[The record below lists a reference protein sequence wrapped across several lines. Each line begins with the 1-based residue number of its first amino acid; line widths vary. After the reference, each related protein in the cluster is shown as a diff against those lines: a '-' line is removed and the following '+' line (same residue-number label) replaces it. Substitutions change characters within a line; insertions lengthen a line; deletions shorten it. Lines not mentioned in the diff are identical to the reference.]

1 MLKEFWTYISN
12 LGISDKLSPF
22 DQKAIKLMNQ
32 ISLVMMIWFSIMS
45 TSSLITG
52 NLTAFYISISNVL
65 LFGGVLLMNAHKH
78 TTISKNYF
86 ILWGLS
92 MVTFVNISSDPAMY
106 LITQY
111 IITAIFPVLIFRKTY
126 SSIGYL
132 ILSFL
137 LLFGV
142 LYYHK
147 QYPPLLE
154 ETQPAHFAAPYFS
167 IGIIMIISFLISLF
181 FRNVGDDLE
190 RKLTEKNRYLND
202 LVEKMRSMQEQM
214 ISSEK
219 MASLGQLTAGIAHEI
234 NNPINFVSSN
244 ISPLKKDLQ
253 ELKELCVRYKALHES
268 KNLAEDLKNIEAFTR
283 EIDPVFINKEI
294 ETLISGIEEGA
305 GRTKQIVM
313 GLRSFSRLDED
324 EFKKTDIHEGLDSS
338 LMLLRN
344 KLKNRIEVIKE
355 YGDIP
360 VIECIPGKINQV
372 LMNILNNASEAISGE
387 GKIKITTGLTPD
399 KKGIEVRIQDD
410 GIGMT
415 EAVKRR
421 IFEPFFTT
429 KEVGKG
435 TGLGLSISY
444 GIVENHGGS
453 VQVES
458 KPGKGSEFILILPVK
473 QKNKK
478 G

>member
-1 MLKEFWTYISN
+1 
-12 LGISDKLSPF
+12 
-22 DQKAIKLMNQ
+22 
-32 ISLVMMIWFSIMS
+32 
-45 TSSLITG
+45 
-52 NLTAFYISISNVL
+52 
-65 LFGGVLLMNAHKH
+65 
-78 TTISKNYF
+78 
-86 ILWGLS
+86 
-92 MVTFVNISSDPAMY
+92 
-106 LITQY
+106 
-111 IITAIFPVLIFRKTY
+111 
-126 SSIGYL
+126 
-132 ILSFL
+132 L

-142 LYYHK
+142 FYYHEHF
-147 QYPPLLE
+147 PPFLE
-154 ETQPAHFAAPYFS
+154 DTQPAHFAAPYFS
-167 IGIIMIISFLISLF
+167 IGIIMVISYLISLF

-202 LVEKMRSMQEQM
+202 LVEKMKSMQEQM

-244 ISPLKKDLQ
+244 ISPLKMDLK
-253 ELKELCVRYKALHES
+253 ELKELCIRYKALHES
-268 KNLAEDLKNIEAFTR
+268 KNPADDLKKIEAFTK
-283 EIDPVFINKEI
+283 EVDPVFLNKEI

-324 EFKKTDIHEGLDSS
+324 EFKETDIHEGLDSS

-344 KLKNRIEVIKE
+344 KLKNRVVVKKE
-355 YGDIP
+355 YGTIP
-360 VIECIPGKINQV
+360 SIECIPGKINQV
-372 LMNILNNASEAISGE
+372 LMNILNNASESIPEE
-387 GKIKITTGLTPD
+387 GTIHITTGFTKN
-399 KKGIEVRIQDD
+399 KKNVEIRIKDD

-435 TGLGLSISY
+435 TGLGLSITY

-453 VQVES
+453 IQVES
-458 KPGKGSEFILILPVK
+458 KPGKGSEFILTLPIK
-473 QKNKK
+473 QNDKK
-478 G
+478 R